1 MSLKLDAIE
10 GPTKG
15 TSHAITGVTVIGRDP
30 ASCGVVIAAMTVSR
44 AHALVRPDEAG
55 PGYVIED
62 NDSRSGTFVNDV
74 RTRRAVLLEGDRVR
88 IGPAVFRVGLREDAL
103 SVGQVD
109 PAQLEDAS
117 PANPPRL
124 QTMRMSIDAMNF
136 KLRAKDLDPA
146 QPLADPAAVSGA
158 MAAVPISLAS
168 PPSTAPGS
176 TPPPQAAPEAAAA
189 RLEAI
194 IELSHAL
201 AATHD
206 PNRLVRE
213 VVRRLFSLIPQS
225 KRIGFFDVESGTN
238 EEKPT
243 LAPRL
248 LVDRDARAGVTMK
261 SHRVSKTIVD
271 QAVEQRQAILSDDLS
286 RDARFA
292 STKSSQELMGTR
304 SVVCAPLCV
313 GDRVLGA
320 LYCET
325 RENARPFDE
334 GTLRFLAG
342 IATVVASAAENAR
355 LLTKIQTET
364 ARRAVL
370 ERYFSPDMLE
380 RVLSGEVP
388 LASDGDVRQG
398 TFLFTDIRGFTK
410 LTSVT
415 EPKALVG
422 TLNAYFEAM
431 QRIIF
436 RSRGTVERFGG
447 DSILAYWGVM
457 VADAQM
463 DARASRAALQMQNE
477 LFRLNRELA
486 MTGKPVLDVGI
497 GVNSGDVIAGNVGSA
512 ERYEF
517 TILGDAVNL
526 ARRIED
532 LAAPGEVLLGE
543 TTFAALGRGALA
555 RMLPPRQVKGRSAP
569 ITLAALVGLET
580 DEPGR
585 SGRRWDIALACDVAV
600 EGGAP
605 EAGRLVS
612 LEVGPRGAAVELLS
626 TLAVPGGAGDT
637 IILAVRLPTGV
648 RARDVHGD
656 TAQLAKPIEL
666 SGRVDFRED
675 MQETI
680 TPVALQRALQA
691 SQSGLDLLTVRL
703 DDPGP
708 LLAAL
713 GVH

>member
-1 MSLKLDAIE
+1 MTLKLDAID

-15 TSHAITGVTVIGRDP
+15 ATHSITGVTVIGRDP
-30 ASCGVVIAAMTVSR
+30 ASCGVVIPAATVSR

-88 IGPAVFRVGLREDAL
+88 IGPATFRVGLREDAL

-109 PAQLEDAS
+109 PGTLEEPGPS
-117 PANPPRL
+117 QPPRL

-136 KLRAKDLDPA
+136 KLRAKDLDP
-146 QPLADPAAVSGA
+146 QGVPGVDPATASGA
-158 MAAVPISLAS
+158 LPVF
-168 PPSTAPGS
+168 TA
-176 TPPPQAAPEAAAA
+176 TPQPQAAPESAAE

-213 VVRRLFSLIPQS
+213 VVRRLFSLLPAA
-225 KRIGFFDVESGTN
+225 KRIGYFDAETAGGADRPSMT
-238 EEKPT
+238 
-243 LAPRL
+243 PRL
-248 LVDRDARAGVTMK
+248 LVDREARAGVTTK
-261 SHRVSKTIVD
+261 SAKISKTIVD
-271 QAVEQRQAILSDDLS
+271 ESIAQRQAILSDDLS
-286 RDARFA
+286 RDARFLT
-292 STKSSQELMGTR
+292 SKSSQEIWGTR

-325 RENARPFDE
+325 SENARPFDE
-334 GTLRFLAG
+334 GTLRFLTG

-410 LTSVT
+410 LTSTT

-457 VADAQM
+457 VADPQM
-463 DARASRAALQMQNE
+463 EARAARAALHMQNE
-477 LFRLNRELA
+477 LFKLNRELA

-497 GVNSGDVIAGNVGSA
+497 GVNSGEVIAGNVGSA

-543 TTFAALGRGALA
+543 TTFATLRDQALA
-555 RMLPPRQVKGRSAP
+555 RMLPPREVKGRARP
-569 ITLAALVGLET
+569 ITLAALVGLVSEDASVHGT
-580 DEPGR
+580 
-585 SGRRWDIALACDVAV
+585 RWDLALACEAARD
-600 EGGAP
+600 GAAP
-605 EAGRLVS
+605 VSARLVS
-612 LEVGPRGAAVELLS
+612 LDAGPTGAVVEVLSPLELM
-626 TLAVPGGAGDT
+626 GEGAGDQ
-637 IILAVRLPTGV
+637 IALAVRMPTGV

-656 TAQLAKPIEL
+656 TAQLAKPVEL
-666 SGRVDFRED
+666 TGRIDKLGQLKD
-675 MQETI
+675 TLP
-680 TPVALQRALQA
+680 TVAFQRALQA
-691 SQSGLDLLTVRL
+691 GRSGLDLVAVRL
-703 DDPGP
+703 DDPGA

-713 GVH
+713 GVRL